1 MISPLCCSSHRRHC
15 LPDLPFDKNSSIA
28 DHQYAARRALVASSR
43 AATANTNNQ
52 AQLHTTKSVSRPSA
66 ADIEAERLVREEAQ
80 HEEQL
85 HTDESEEEFGDL
97 EDALDLEKPQVV
109 PLDWSD
115 RYRPRKPR
123 YFNRV
128 LTGFEWNRYN
138 QTHYE

>member
-1 MISPLCCSSHRRHC
+1 M
-15 LPDLPFDKNSSIA
+15 
-28 DHQYAARRALVASSR
+28 
-43 AATANTNNQ
+43 
-52 AQLHTTKSVSRPSA
+52 HTTKSVSRPSA
-66 ADIEAERLVREEAQ
+66 ADIEAERLIRAEVQNEDL
-80 HEEQL
+80 L
-85 HTDESEEEFGDL
+85 HTDESEAEFGDL
-97 EDALDLEKPQVV
+97 EDTLGLDAAPVV